1 MIKIIII
8 FNSIFMFLSFVL
20 FNYAMF
26 LSIFYRNLT
35 DFKFTILIFHS
46 SFNFTILILYIPIIV
61 KNKRIKDY
69 INQVENEMNL
79 INDNLQFNDPINIDY
94 IDLKNNRGIF
104 KPIIYNNYNI
114 NLFYESEK
122 KKIDEENRIED
133 RRESEVKINDE
144 NLN

>member
-1 MIKIIII
+1 
-8 FNSIFMFLSFVL
+8 
-20 FNYAMF
+20 
-26 LSIFYRNLT
+26 
-35 DFKFTILIFHS
+35 
-46 SFNFTILILYIPIIV
+46 
-61 KNKRIKDY
+61 
-69 INQVENEMNL
+69 MNL
-79 INDNLQFNDPINIDY
+79 INDNLQFNNPINFDY

-133 RRESEVKINDE
+133 RRESEVIMNDE